1 MISLGPRINGL
12 DPKFCDS
19 FFLHDCSDLMASL
32 SSTAGSAKEQEEA
45 EEGQCTSLSLDHP
58 DMQLSKL

>member
-1 MISLGPRINGL
+1 
-12 DPKFCDS
+12 
-19 FFLHDCSDLMASL
+19 MASL

-45 EEGQCTSLSLDHP
+45 DEGQCTSLSLEHP